1 MSTAPGPLPE
11 TAPRR
16 LDPLE
21 VAFEPGGGRLGA
33 VCTVAQLFE
42 VRERSAREGRNP
54 STGATI
60 CEPWARPPRYTL

>member
-1 MSTAPGPLPE
+1 MSVAPGPLPE

-21 VAFEPGGGRLGA
+21 VALEPGGGRLGA

-42 VRERSAREGRNP
+42 VRDGISKKKSFGIN
-54 STGATI
+54 
-60 CEPWARPPRYTL
+60 